1 MKSYFGSL
9 SAIDKRSMIASAI
22 RNAKPLKQSY
32 TKEQFDH
39 LDNKE
44 KMNIYGEYMGGM
56 FKGAGPLF
64 QKLLQGLPV
73 GAIPKGL
80 QKAIDD
86 MKDSLAPIP
95 EKIVKERMSAIIENS
110 KGKVKSI
117 DVLKSLGAASVGQ
130 AFLCKMYGPAYP
142 EGKEVVIKLLRPDV
156 RNRMVRERKI
166 MEEAAKKVDRESA
179 GIPETDTKYTGGM
192 YANVHGFDEGPGQVY
207 WVGVDIR
214 SFFIRCADYVIKCKN
229 KSTYDHYI
237 NMCAEDILHAIRND
251 PRLDYHYGND
261 VNVDFKFRWCD
272 NEKHFD
278 VHLGTDSYAEEK

>member
-1 MKSYFGSL
+1 
-9 SAIDKRSMIASAI
+9 
-22 RNAKPLKQSY
+22 
-32 TKEQFDH
+32 
-39 LDNKE
+39 
-44 KMNIYGEYMGGM
+44 M
-56 FKGAGPLF
+56 FKVINILIQKIKSLF
-64 QKLLQGLPV
+64 
-73 GAIPKGL
+73 
-80 QKAIDD
+80 
-86 MKDSLAPIP
+86 
-95 EKIVKERMSAIIENS
+95 
-110 KGKVKSI
+110 KGKK
-117 DVLKSLGAASVGQ
+117 
-130 AFLCKMYGPAYP
+130 P
-142 EGKEVVIKLLRPDV
+142 EANSSEQVHWINHIYD
-156 RNRMVRERKI
+156 
-166 MEEAAKKVDRESA
+166 ESKFW
-179 GIPETDTKYTGGM
+179 PNTGGM